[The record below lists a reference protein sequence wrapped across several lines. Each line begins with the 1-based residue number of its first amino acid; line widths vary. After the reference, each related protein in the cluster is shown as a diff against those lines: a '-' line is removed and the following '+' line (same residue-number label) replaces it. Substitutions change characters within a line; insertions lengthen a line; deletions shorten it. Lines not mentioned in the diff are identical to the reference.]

1 MRLKYINESDH
12 NSAVLHTLKPG
23 MLKSLLGRESR
34 RRVDDHE
41 LADKV
46 DHVGERLAV
55 TVLHEL
61 VDEVDLLYLNAVV
74 WTEGCLASAHEVH
87 DAPEGPAVYLEV
99 TVGVHSSLWCAPLL
113 APGASCHLAVRVLDF
128 DRHVEV
134 DQFDPE
140 WLPRCSC
147 LRRLRGDRRNH
158 DVVGLQVPVADVAA
172 VEMLGG
178 LEQLGHY

>member
-1 MRLKYINESDH
+1 
-12 NSAVLHTLKPG
+12 
-23 MLKSLLGRESR
+23 MLESLLGRESR
-34 RRVDDHE
+34 RRIDDHE

-55 TVLHEL
+55 AVLHEL

-74 WTEGCLASAHEVH
+74 WTEECLASAHEVH

-99 TVGVHSSLWCAPLL
+99 GVTLPARLWCAPLL
-113 APGASCHLAVRVLDF
+113 EASASSDLAVRGLHF

-134 DQFDPE
+134 DQFDSE
-140 WLPRCSC
+140 WLPRYSC

-158 DVVGLQVPVADVAA
+158 DVVWLQVPVADVVA

-178 LEQLGHY
+178 LEQLGHD